1 MLLPPLRT
9 RFCIFPLLPP
19 RWKTSC
25 VVLVLKTVYPR
36 ETNHFRPVFLLFPLD
51 EESGGDQQPP
61 FSGEHAAG
69 PLLFAY
75 HPGVGVDDAIHR
87 ITFWQDHFN
96 SCRVLEAVWLHG
108 QWTTSSK
115 DHSTWG
121 FRSVRL
127 KWWYAASG
135 ALRGWSSVPSSLP
148 SILRTSDTTPQNAI
162 SRSSLMIQ
170 SNTYF
175 IWCDLTT
182 CSLTP
187 VKCSLTA

>member
-1 MLLPPLRT
+1 MKSLEGINNLHSL
-9 RFCIFPLLPP
+9 
-19 RWKTSC
+19 
-25 VVLVLKTVYPR
+25 
-36 ETNHFRPVFLLFPLD
+36 
-51 EESGGDQQPP
+51 
-61 FSGEHAAG
+61 AAG

-87 ITFWQDHFN
+87 ITFWQDHFH
-96 SCRVLEAVWLHG
+96 SCRVLEALWLHG

-115 DHSTWG
+115 DYSTWG
-121 FRSVRL
+121 FRSVCL

-135 ALRGWSSVPSSLP
+135 ALRGRSSVPSSLS

-170 SNTYF
+170 SIAYF

-182 CSLTP
+182 HLLINTSKMLIDGIT
-187 VKCSLTA
+187 VVWTLKYKSIYQNNKQD